1 MLNKA
6 NNNESELWTRLKE
19 ELNQYQ
25 QDNGIE
31 YLDYKKRLGFN
42 YESEKQNFEHE
53 FYYFPCDS
61 IVANERMQI
70 FHTFYETDV
79 WGILGPVRLGDE
91 QLDLSQRQIESNVA
105 IDRAKYILDKLVEK
119 YSYIEDNIHRA
130 LIGPKRYFQLPENY
144 EETPILV
151 NLQNL
156 YSSILS
162 TSESQLVIF
171 EYINLNKTIS
181 DIYTELLYNHI
192 KDRIK
197 TLNPRLK
204 QYRKKVKRTMQVE
217 ASEMSKEIPLIKL
230 GYNPDQQTQI
240 IQFLF
245 DNLSPEYIE
254 VSYPQFERHFSK
266 KRSKIKQMIWN
277 GKEAEIVQLFRSM
290 KIKNILIV
298 ENQNKMIEQHFLN
311 NKGAP
316 FNYRQLSVSISK
328 TKIESFPEILHII
341 DNLEKLVLTF
351 N

>member
-53 FYYFPCDS
+53 FYYFPCNS
-61 IVANERMQI
+61 IEANERMQI

-130 LIGPKRYFQLPENY
+130 LIGPKRYFQLPEDLD
-144 EETPILV
+144 ESPVLI

-156 YSSILS
+156 YNSILS

-181 DIYTELLYNHI
+181 DIYSKLLYNHI
-192 KDRIK
+192 QDRIK

-204 QYRKKVKRTMQVE
+204 QYRKQVKSTLQVE
-217 ASEMSKEIPLIKL
+217 AAEMLKEIPLIKL
-230 GYNPDQQTQI
+230 NYNPDQQIQI
-240 IQFLF
+240 IQLLY
-245 DNLSPEYIE
+245 DNLSPDYIE
-254 VSYPQFERHFSK
+254 VSYYQFERHFSK

-316 FNYRQLSVSISK
+316 FNYRQLSVSLSK
-328 TKIESFPEILHII
+328 TQIESFPEILHII